1 MAHRRLLLPE
11 QITYSPKLHLRGEEG
26 VGRDGT
32 GDGAV
37 CIERSMQRR
46 ASEISHM
53 GMDHLNRRKVTD
65 CSWVGI
71 ERDQGSN
78 SMTLA

>member
-11 QITYSPKLHLRGEEG
+11 QITYSPKLHLSGEEG
-26 VGRDGT
+26 VWRDETWDGT
-32 GDGAV
+32 V

-53 GMDHLNRRKVTD
+53 GMDHLNSHKVSD
-65 CSWVGI
+65 CGWVGI
-71 ERDQGSN
+71 G
-78 SMTLA
+78 